1 MTRKVVL
8 SIPDDNYKEL
18 ASLSEF
24 YKQDIKQTILEILE
38 TVGRNEDFLKKLNK
52 GYKVPAEPKWA
63 LADVLHAGTDLIL
76 SSSIV
81 LELLQAEGLFTLTEL
96 SCDLD
101 ESSFDFSYDALN
113 GSNLCV
119 DQFFVTMGHELKS
132 LRAYSIIDAAKVGK
146 KSLEKLEKL
155 VEEIE
160 QPKEFYDVEEYDIDI
175 MPGEE
180 YPSLVI
186 RCDAESLGD
195 FPNVK
200 ELSRFVE
207 RLFKKAGILKK
218 TG

>member
-8 SIPDDNYKEL
+8 SIPDGNYREL

-38 TVGRNEDFLKKLNK
+38 SVGRNENFLKKMNK

-63 LADVLHAGTDLIL
+63 LDDVLNAGTDLIR
-76 SSSIV
+76 SSNNV
-81 LELLQAEGLFTLTEL
+81 LELLQAEGLFTLNEL

-101 ESSFDFSYDALN
+101 ESSFDFSYEALK

-119 DQFFVTMGHELKS
+119 DQLFVTIEQGLKS
-132 LRAYSIIDAAKVGK
+132 LRAHSIIDAAKVGK
-146 KSLEKLEKL
+146 KSIEKLEKL

-175 MPGEE
+175 EPEEE
-180 YPSLVI
+180 YPSLII

-195 FPNVK
+195 FPNIK

-207 RLFKKAGILKK
+207 RLFKKAGILKQ